1 MRKSVRPERCGFR
14 SSRRVLRFLTV
25 VSRFTNHH
33 AGYSVKNYYMQGFAP
48 ADESLLFRQK
58 EPKPFSPVRG
68 PSESAPKQT
77 LRGPSA
83 SAPNKM
89 ARELAPLKQPSPR
102 GRFGTEAPP
111 RPKARSHPRNK
122 SEFYIGSRD
131 AASNSWKGKDR
142 QICMVIIE
150 HPCKEMVVCRSA

>member
-1 MRKSVRPERCGFR
+1 MRKSVRLERCGFR

-33 AGYSVKNYYMQGFAP
+33 GGYSVKNYYMQGFAP

-68 PSESAPKQT
+68 PA
-77 LRGPSA
+77 GASA
-83 SAPNKM
+83 SVPNKM

>member
-1 MRKSVRPERCGFR
+1 MRKSVRPERCSFR
-14 SSRRVLRFLTV
+14 SSRRVLRFLIADLK
-25 VSRFTNHH
+25 FNNHH
-33 AGYSVKNYYMQGFAP
+33 AGFSVKNYYMQGFAP

-68 PSESAPKQT
+68 PA
-77 LRGPSA
+77 GPSA
-83 SAPNKM
+83 SVPNKM